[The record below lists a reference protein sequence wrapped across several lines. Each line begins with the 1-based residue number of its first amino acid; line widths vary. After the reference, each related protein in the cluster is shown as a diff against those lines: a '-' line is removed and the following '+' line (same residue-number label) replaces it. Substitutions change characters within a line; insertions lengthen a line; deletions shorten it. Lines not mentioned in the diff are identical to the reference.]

1 MKKFL
6 CIVCSLLF
14 LCFCP
19 IRALPV
25 DAARAVYAPT
35 DLKIDQTTSGG
46 TLTVTG
52 SCTARPGFTA
62 ELTLT
67 LQVYREEHGWHNV
80 HTRAQWELHDGR
92 HTATIRSLYPHRQP
106 DVPHHA
112 DGDDHR
118 RSAPRIRRKNRVCGG
133 KLNKPPV
140 PELQEPGVSL

>member
-52 SCTARPGFTA
+52 SCTARPDFTA
-62 ELTLT
+62 RLELT
-67 LQVYREEHGWHNV
+67 LQVYQENGGWANV

-92 HTATIRSLYPHRQP
+92 HTATIRSL
-106 DVPHHA
+106 
-112 DGDDHR
+112 
-118 RSAPRIRRKNRVCGG
+118 
-133 KLNKPPV
+133 
-140 PELQEPGVSL
+140 

>member
-14 LCFCP
+14 LGFCP

-52 SCTARPGFTA
+52 SCTARPDFTA
-62 ELTLT
+62 RLELT
-67 LQVYREEHGWHNV
+67 LQVYQEDGGWANV

-92 HTATIRSLYPHRQP
+92 HTATIRSLYPIDGQACRVMLTASTIDDQHRALGERT
-106 DVPHHA
+106 VYA
-112 DGDDHR
+112 
-118 RSAPRIRRKNRVCGG
+118 AVN
-133 KLNKPPV
+133 
-140 PELQEPGVSL
+140 